1 MNPFD
6 AAAYGPLIEA
16 SMNFDF
22 FTGRSIVPYY
32 IDRTIEPRLQ
42 STDRT
47 TEISKNVSDFLSKGN
62 VEISPLKIDHLLY
75 GYGGTLGSYV
85 IDVVDLILKGDDP
98 TKQRPMR
105 MEDYPVMRR
114 FRAREFG
121 GGPSE
126 DFYELKQYVDQLYGS
141 MKQLEKQGRFDEA
154 SAYAATNA
162 SVIGY
167 RKGLNEVADQLSE
180 LRKVEQI
187 ILSSD
192 LPVKEKEKQQDELRE
207 ARQIIL
213 RAIVPIY
220 KAEIRPP
227 LRFKPLN

>member
-1 MNPFD
+1 
-6 AAAYGPLIEA
+6 
-16 SMNFDF
+16 
-22 FTGRSIVPYY
+22 
-32 IDRTIEPRLQ
+32 
-42 STDRT
+42 
-47 TEISKNVSDFLSKGN
+47 
-62 VEISPLKIDHLLY
+62 
-75 GYGGTLGSYV
+75 
-85 IDVVDLILKGDDP
+85 
-98 TKQRPMR
+98 
-105 MEDYPVMRR
+105 
-114 FRAREFG
+114 
-121 GGPSE
+121 
-126 DFYELKQYVDQLYGS
+126 

-167 RKGLNEVADQLSE
+167 RKGLNEVADELSK